1 MYSLSQPDC
10 RREASVFDPR
20 VFIAGGAVD
29 GLTITVRIPMTLYG
43 TCSVKSFLSYCFLFQ
58 TT

>member
-1 MYSLSQPDC
+1 MSTKRKIFGPNWDL
-10 RREASVFDPR
+10 
-20 VFIAGGAVD
+20 D
-29 GLTITVRIPMTLYG
+29 GSMLTMRIPMTLYG

>member
-1 MYSLSQPDC
+1 MKTK
-10 RREASVFDPR
+10 RKVAGKNWEFD
-20 VFIAGGAVD
+20 GQ
-29 GLTITVRIPMTLYG
+29 TITVRIPMTLYG